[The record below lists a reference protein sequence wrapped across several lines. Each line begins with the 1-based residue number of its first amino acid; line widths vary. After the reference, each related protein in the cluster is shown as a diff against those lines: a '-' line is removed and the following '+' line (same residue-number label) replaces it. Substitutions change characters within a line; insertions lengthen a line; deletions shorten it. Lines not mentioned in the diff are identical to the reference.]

1 VEIKIWN
8 LLEKYER
15 GKLSRRELIQGI
27 SLLAAAG
34 SAASAAGFKAGN
46 INHVSIQVSD
56 LQRSADW
63 YKRAFGLSELKT
75 SLKDTVILAVGPAH
89 ITLRAG
95 KAPGTV
101 DHYAIGFDPFN
112 QAEIVDDL
120 KKRGFNPSGG
130 QIKDP
135 DGLVV
140 QLSSLDGHPS

>member
-1 VEIKIWN
+1 MKIWN
-8 LLEKYER
+8 LLENYER
-15 GKLSRRELIQGI
+15 GKLTRRELIQGI
-27 SLLAAAG
+27 TLLAAVG
-34 SAASAAGFKAGN
+34 GTASAAEFKAGN

-63 YKRAFGLSELKT
+63 YKKAFGLSELKT
-75 SLKDTVILAVGPAH
+75 ALKDTVILGVGAAH

-112 QAEIVDDL
+112 QAEIIDDL
-120 KKRGFNPSGG
+120 KKRGLNPSGA

-135 DGLVV
+135 DGLVI
-140 QLSSLDGHPS
+140 QLSSLDGHPA